1 MENNHVIPSTA
12 GIKYKAHGSWM
23 SALVDAV
30 DLNFLCPIRY
40 IYDYLPF
47 PTAWLMP
54 QPVSLSNIS
63 QRGEGDM
70 TASPFYK
77 LERVNSVYLHT
88 TEARLPLHTGLKDFR
103 QNKYWRANEDSTRE
117 LLQLFAQD
125 RKCSDVLLSNNRSL
139 SDLAE
144 KQLESEVIDTYS
156 RFSVYMFPEADE
168 ERIRLL
174 AQSVI
179 LIFIFD
185 DTWESAAPETI
196 VHVRQDFVSRLRG
209 SIPPSAADTPLAR
222 RISDIRTCLLA
233 CDDEEGNG
241 GAEVLETLIR
251 FCYHAEPP
259 RERFSS
265 VRDYLD
271 YRWEDIANT
280 FTSSCAKFSI
290 CSSVDQTKPELR
302 RLLRHIGDHISIVN
316 DMASFEKEK
325 RHFDAGR
332 ANSMINLV
340 HVIATLER
348 AETQTAKSMAYA
360 WQLWTENAILEE
372 LKALKQRNGLS
383 SEEWSFVDVCLMAA
397 SGNLLASV
405 VMSRYGGEKTRVA

>member
-1 MENNHVIPSTA
+1 MESNHVIPSTA
-12 GIKYKAHGSWM
+12 GIKDKAHDFWTSG
-23 SALVDAV
+23 LIDAV
-30 DLNFLCPIRY
+30 HLNFLCPIRY
-40 IYDYLPF
+40 VHDYLPSP
-47 PTAWLMP
+47 PTWLMP
-54 QPVSLSNIS
+54 QPLSLSNIL
-63 QRGEGDM
+63 QRDEDDI
-70 TASPFYK
+70 TASPFYT
-77 LERVNSVYLHT
+77 LERASSVYLHT
-88 TEARLPLHTGLKDFR
+88 TAARLPLHTGLKDFR
-103 QNKYWRANEDSTRE
+103 QNKYWRANEDSTKE

-125 RKCSDVLLSNNRSL
+125 RKCSDVLLSDNRSL

-144 KQLESEVIDTYS
+144 KQLENEVIDTYS

-179 LIFIFD
+179 LTFIFD
-185 DTWESAAPETI
+185 DT
-196 VHVRQDFVSRLRG
+196 
-209 SIPPSAADTPLAR
+209 PLER
-222 RISDIRTCLLA
+222 RISDIRTRLLA

-241 GAEVLETLIR
+241 GADVLETLIS
-251 FCYHAEPP
+251 FWCHAEPS
-259 RERFSS
+259 REGFSS

-271 YRWEDIANT
+271 YRREDIANP
-280 FTSSCAKFSI
+280 FISSSVKFSI
-290 CSSVDQTKPELR
+290 CSSVDRTKPELG

-316 DMASFEKEK
+316 DLASFDKEK
-325 RHFDAGR
+325 RHFDAGK

-360 WQLWTENAILEE
+360 WQLCTENAILEE
-372 LKALKQRNGLS
+372 LTALKRRNGLS
-383 SEEWSFVDVCLMAA
+383 SEEWSFVDACLMAA